1 MTLTQ
6 HNPKALDFCSLFL
19 PSISGSLEIAS
30 VLPALLTVFV
40 GIALGLSLRC
50 SLRWWRF
57 VAICDWYKIDLSA
70 VNVKDYFIYFKS

>member
-1 MTLTQ
+1 MAVSNCGANCVRGCIGNTTT
-6 HNPKALDFCSLFL
+6 SVMRGL
-19 PSISGSLEIAS
+19 PVVDTSIQFWFRLVTHI
-30 VLPALLTVFV
+30 LVFMA
-40 GIALGLSLRC
+40 G